1 MGKKKDFTFGESMS
15 IVPIKLS
22 SRDREAVALVAIKAA
37 ARNCLD
43 IFSKSSVYVLFSKI
57 EIKLLNKKNQSIK
70 YIQFLL

>member
-37 ARNCLD
+37 ARNCLLM
-43 IFSKSSVYVLFSKI
+43 VLSRKVFGSWGQDG
-57 EIKLLNKKNQSIK
+57 L
-70 YIQFLL
+70 FD

>member
-1 MGKKKDFTFGESMS
+1 MDKKKDDFTFGESMS

-43 IFSKSSVYVLFSKI
+43 ILVECQGNLYDVSAAVKML
-57 EIKLLNKKNQSIK
+57 
-70 YIQFLL
+70 

>member
-1 MGKKKDFTFGESMS
+1 MDKKKDFTFGESMS

-43 IFSKSSVYVLFSKI
+43 II
-57 EIKLLNKKNQSIK
+57 EVE
-70 YIQFLL
+70 

>member
-1 MGKKKDFTFGESMS
+1 VEKQKRQSMGKKKDDFTFGESMS

-43 IFSKSSVYVLFSKI
+43 ILFM
-57 EIKLLNKKNQSIK
+57 
-70 YIQFLL
+70 

>member
-1 MGKKKDFTFGESMS
+1 MSDALKNKRARSMGKKKDFTFGESMS

-43 IFSKSSVYVLFSKI
+43 IFFM
-57 EIKLLNKKNQSIK
+57 
-70 YIQFLL
+70 

>member
-37 ARNCLD
+37 AIIVD
-43 IFSKSSVYVLFSKI
+43 FIVSVEEDSCR
-57 EIKLLNKKNQSIK
+57 
-70 YIQFLL
+70 